1 MSVISQRHIGNNSW
15 ISGSPRHAGFW
26 LILFLLVL
34 LGSSAQANQVT
45 LAWDPSDDATGYRL
59 YWGTES
65 GVYSQSQD
73 VGNITSY
80 TVPLLVNTITYY
92 FSVTAYNEA
101 GESDYSSEIRY
112 TIPPLPTLVYLQV
125 SPSPDILSWSLPE
138 QPDTLLGFI
147 VFRKETGVAETNR
160 WTVFDP
166 NARSFSMADDI
177 PLSSYKFWVVG
188 FTRFGRQ
195 QIFSESSPTLEYTK
209 APVEYLFNDH
219 YIYPLT
225 KMEDGRWRIL
235 FYGLQHWD
243 NLVEA
248 SGDLTHWR
256 MVGPAEEF
264 VTGWYRAYDSST
276 APWQFYRIIQ

>member
-1 MSVISQRHIGNNSW
+1 MKN
-15 ISGSPRHAGFW
+15 ALLF
-26 LILFLLVL
+26 LFLLFSVF
-34 LGSSAQANQVT
+34 SVRANRVT

-59 YWGTES
+59 YWGTAS
-65 GVYSQSQD
+65 RNYTQNVD
-73 VGNITSY
+73 VGNVTSY

-92 FSVTAYNEA
+92 FAVTAYDA
-101 GESDYSSEIRY
+101 DGLESNYSDEVST
-112 TIPPLPTLVYLQV
+112 TIPPLPTPVDLYVAV
-125 SPSPDILSWSLPE
+125 APDILTWNIPE

-147 VFRKETGVAETNR
+147 VFRKETGVLDTNR

-195 QIFSESSPTLEYTK
+195 QIFSAASSVLDYTK
-209 APVEYLFNDH
+209 APVEYLGNDH
-219 YIYPLT
+219 FIYPVT

-243 NLVEA
+243 NIVQA
-248 SGDLTHWR
+248 SGDLSTWKT
-256 MVGPAEEF
+256 VGPAEEF
-264 VTGWYRAYDSST
+264 VTGWYRVYDSST
-276 APWQFYRIIQ
+276 APWQFYRIVQ